1 MFETTARPTLELQ
14 QPRWWT
20 EREVVLILF
29 IATITFCLRLDA
41 LPLFGE
47 EPRRALIAR
56 EMVESGDWLVPG
68 TQRVFLASR
77 PPLQNWMIACVSLM
91 TGSFDV
97 WSARIPSVFSVFA
110 IAILMYGYLR
120 QFTGR
125 LGSLTGVASF
135 LTMTL
140 VMEFG
145 RSAETEAVFSLF
157 VAASMMLWHWG
168 WVKKWPDWQMWS
180 AGYACA
186 AMGML
191 TKGLQAPL
199 YFVGAAVLFLL
210 ATRNWRHIFTWGHVV
225 GIVVFVAAVGAWQGP
240 FAWHRGLEDSWNIY
254 FGDVAGRF
262 VDRNWS
268 VFLGHLVTFPVEL
281 LFVRLMP
288 WSLLL
293 LAYGSRRVRNL
304 PPQQR
309 EGALFLTICIVFSF
323 VSVWL
328 PPGSKVRYYMP
339 LFPCFAALI
348 GIAVDRL
355 AALRSSVDPD
365 NIWTNFVQSM
375 SYLMVGSAVV
385 VVAVS
390 YFLPSWRIALTLL
403 NAVGYA
409 TAAFAL
415 AYITWNSLKDPTERG
430 MSRSVMSIATF
441 LALVE
446 VCLIVTVQ
454 QRRCEDIAGQL
465 EHLKQSIPADSQ
477 LVSLGPVHHAFAF
490 FYDQPIPIVS
500 ITADDQSE
508 NIDYFCLHTYDS
520 EPPELPFEW
529 KQVAVISCDRLK
541 GRETPRDRVF
551 VGRRSRDHQMGMNG
565 SHPAPVVNLSENL
578 KKFVHQD

>member
-1 MFETTARPTLELQ
+1 MSESTEHRGFEEAH
-14 QPRWWT
+14 PRWWG
-20 EREVVLILF
+20 EWELVLVLF
-29 IATITFCLRLDA
+29 IAAMTFCVRLDA

-68 TQRVFLASR
+68 TQRVFLPSR
-77 PPLQNWMIACVSLM
+77 PPLQNWLIAFVGLM

-97 WSARIPSVFSVFA
+97 WSARIPSVLSVFL

-157 VAASMMLWHWG
+157 VSASMLLWHWG
-168 WVKKWPDWQMWS
+168 WIKKWPSWQMWS
-180 AGYACA
+180 VGYLCTAL
-186 AMGML
+186 GML

-199 YFVGAAVLFLL
+199 YFVGATVLFLL
-210 ATRNWRHIFTWGHVV
+210 ATRNWRKILTWGHVA
-225 GIVVFVAAVGAWQGP
+225 GIVVFIVGVGAWQGP
-240 FAWHRGLEDSWNIY
+240 FAWYRGIEDSWNIY

-262 VDRNWS
+262 VDRSWS
-268 VFLGHLVTFPVEL
+268 IFLGHLVTFPVEL

-304 PPQQR
+304 PAQQR
-309 EGALFLTICIVFSF
+309 EGALFLTNCILFSF

-355 AALRSSVDPD
+355 AALRASVDPD
-365 NIWTNFVQSM
+365 NIWTNYVQSM
-375 SYLMVGSAVV
+375 SYLMTGSAVV
-385 VVAVS
+385 VVVVS
-390 YFLPSWRIALTLL
+390 CLMPSWRIALSTIS
-403 NAVGYA
+403 AIGYG
-409 TAAFAL
+409 AAALAL
-415 AYITWNSLKDPTERG
+415 AYVAWNSLKDSSDRG
-430 MSRSVMSIATF
+430 MARGVLSIATF

-465 EHLKQSIPADSQ
+465 EQLKQTIPDDSQ

-490 FYDQPIPIVS
+490 FYEEPIPIVS
-500 ITADDQSE
+500 LPDGNDSE
-508 NIDYFCLHTYDS
+508 EFDYFCLHTYDC

-529 KQVAVISCDRLK
+529 TQIAVISCDRLK
-541 GRETPRDRVF
+541 GRDVPRDRVF
-551 VGRRSRDHQMGMNG
+551 VGRRSTVQQVEMSHSPSASQMTLSG
-565 SHPAPVVNLSENL
+565 NLPRMI
-578 KKFVHQD
+578 HQD